1 MRFGRTAWWVLAIA
15 LTLPTPSPAVPLVN
29 GSFEPA
35 APFGP
40 YLLLGGGSTAIPGWT
55 TTDSGAE
62 WFQPTAY
69 GYAAAPDGLY
79 IVDVANYVYSAGGI
93 RQSFATVP
101 GASYAIDFRLGTH
114 AASGRDGTCQVVVDA
129 DGQSQV
135 FSHATAGAAIAWLPC
150 TFTFVAD
157 DATATLRFRCLQN
170 ANLHFAYLDGAGL
183 RDLTTPAA
191 PASWGRIKSLFR

>member
-40 YLLLGGGSTAIPGWT
+40 YLLLGGGSAAIPGWT

-62 WFQPTAY
+62 WFQPAAY

-79 IVDVANYVYSAGGI
+79 IVDVANYIYSAGGI
-93 RQSFATVP
+93 EQSFATVP

-114 AASGRDGTCQVVVDA
+114 AVSGRDGTCQVVVDA

-135 FSHATAGAAIAWLPC
+135 FAHTNTGAAIVWLPC

-157 DATATLRFRCLQN
+157 GTSATLRFRCLQN